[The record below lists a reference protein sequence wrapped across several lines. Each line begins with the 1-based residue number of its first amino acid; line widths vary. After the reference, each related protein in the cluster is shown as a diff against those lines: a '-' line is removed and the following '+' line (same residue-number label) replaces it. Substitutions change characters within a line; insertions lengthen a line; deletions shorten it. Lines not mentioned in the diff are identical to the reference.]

1 MYIGNVDGAA
11 ATTYGLYQS
20 DAAGKN
26 YFAGSVGIG
35 NTAPAASF
43 EVKRTAADSNYVTW
57 LEGANVN
64 NYGLGV
70 NILNT
75 TSNRSIVDFQSA
87 NVSRLFVRG
96 DGNVGI
102 GTSTPGAKL
111 EVAGQVKITGGSPG
125 AGKVLTSDASGL
137 ATWTTPASGGGITAA
152 TTASCGYSET
162 TPTCTATCPAGYFRT
177 GCSAG
182 ASNGGGASPS

>member
-20 DAAGKN
+20 DSAGKN

-57 LEGANVN
+57 LEGANTN

-75 TSNRSIVDFQSA
+75 TSGKSIADFQSA

-102 GTSTPGAKL
+102 GTNAPGAKL
-111 EVAGQVKITGGSPG
+111 EVAGQVKITGGTPG

-137 ATWTTPASGGGITAA
+137 ATWATPTAGAANSTRIVTANCTDTGGGECA
-152 TTASCGYSET
+152 TFTASCNSSTEVL
-162 TPTCTATCPAGYFRT
+162 
-177 GCSAG
+177 S
-182 ASNGGGASPS
+182 